1 MTKSFCVIVTFPALH
16 PPTSLRSTAVLLH
29 FKQCPFPNKSL
40 KILYNFPNR
49 IRFGSETK
57 KTYLSPEKI
66 LNQIQFGLE
75 KSCNIL
81 ERENSE
87 SNWNRFGKIYNI
99 SEKMTHLLTYDS
111 AYLIIRS
118 TAHHLYQ
125 HQNHQH
131 QHFSES
137 STSIGI
143 RWQTNC

>member
-1 MTKSFCVIVTFPALH
+1 MSVSEPIP
-16 PPTSLRSTAVLLH
+16 
-29 FKQCPFPNKSL
+29 
-40 KILYNFPNR
+40 
-49 IRFGSETK
+49 IRFGKQILKTSIKFSEPNWIRFGNK
-57 KTYLSPEKI
+57 KNIFKPRKKFRTEFNSVWK
-66 LNQIQFGLE
+66 

>member
-1 MTKSFCVIVTFPALH
+1 MISDWICEATSAL
-16 PPTSLRSTAVLLH
+16 
-29 FKQCPFPNKSL
+29 QCS
-40 KILYNFPNR
+40 Y
-49 IRFGSETK
+49 
-57 KTYLSPEKI
+57 I
-66 LNQIQFGLE
+66 LNSVRFRTDSNSVRKTNLKNFYKIFRTELDSVRKQKNIFKPRKKFRTKFNSVWK

>member
-1 MTKSFCVIVTFPALH
+1 MDSVRKQKNI
-16 PPTSLRSTAVLLH
+16 
-29 FKQCPFPNKSL
+29 FKPRNKFQTEFNSVW
-40 KILYNFPNR
+40 K
-49 IRFGSETK
+49 
-57 KTYLSPEKI
+57 
-66 LNQIQFGLE
+66 

-81 ERENSE
+81 ERDNSE

-137 STSIGI
+137 SASIGI
-143 RWQTNC
+143 RWQTNCYNTIDVWAPFGAKKGLTVKEKTTESEIVFTSNLEQKGKL